1 MFIALYR
8 WKLKAGKEEQF
19 RAAWSEVTL
28 AIRAKHGSLGS
39 RLHKAEDGTWAGYA
53 QWPTRE
59 MWEKDRPLD
68 ASAEIARKRM
78 SDAVAEKLPSL
89 YMTVTDDYLAPKT
102 P

>member
-8 WKLKAGKEEQF
+8 WKLKDGKEEQF

-28 AIRAKHGSLGS
+28 AIRTHCGSLGS

-59 MWEKDRPLD
+59 LWEKDRPLGP
-68 ASAEIARKRM
+68 SAEAARQQM
-78 SDAVAEKLPSL
+78 SDAIAERLPSL
-89 YMTVTDDYLAPKT
+89 YMTVSDDFLVPKT